1 MKKTVL
7 SLITVLILS
16 STSFAI
22 TCPAGQIPKCVLMV
36 GSGRYTYC
44 KQWTCV
50 PAPPANCWT
59 AWGTE
64 IDSGSCLELH
74 STYAPCYPTTC
85 ADVATLVCCSD
96 GVLTPNITGS
106 PGCTEQYECGAE

>member
-7 SLITVLILS
+7 SLITVLILRG
-16 STSFAI
+16 TSFVI
-22 TCPAGQIPKCVLMV
+22 TCPAAQIHKCVLLV

-50 PAPPANCWT
+50 PAPPAKIGRASCR
-59 AWGTE
+59 E
-64 IDSGSCLELH
+64 RVYSSGVDVH
-74 STYAPCYPTTC
+74 STKTPCYPTTC